1 MNNFFLSPAQ
11 RLFSIVGAIAITTT
25 LFFSA
30 AASAQTGG
38 RYYQATL
45 TAPTDATRA
54 VAGAVAWN
62 CNGTTCSAPRGTSRP
77 AIMCAR
83 FVREVGTVTNF
94 VSNGQAL
101 DAQELARCNAAA

>member
-11 RLFSIVGAIAITTT
+11 RLFSILGAILITTT
-25 LFFSA
+25 LFFGV
-30 AASAQTGG
+30 AASAQTNG

-45 TAPTDATRA
+45 ASPTDITRA

-62 CNGTTCSAPRGTSRP
+62 CNGTTCTASRGTSRP

-83 FVREVGTVTNF
+83 FVREVGAVTNF
-94 VSNGQAL
+94 VANGQAL
-101 DAQELARCNAAA
+101 DSQALARCNAAA